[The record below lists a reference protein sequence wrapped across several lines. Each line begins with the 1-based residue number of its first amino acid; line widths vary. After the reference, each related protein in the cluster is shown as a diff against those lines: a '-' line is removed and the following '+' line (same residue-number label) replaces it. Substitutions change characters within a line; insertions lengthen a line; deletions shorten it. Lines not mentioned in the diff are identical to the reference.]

1 MNAYEVLGWFMIGL
15 SVTMFGAY
23 LGMLAE
29 RKRWRRWL
37 KERVR

>member
-1 MNAYEVLGWFMIGL
+1 MNAYEVLGYFMIGL

-23 LGMLAE
+23 LGMNLE
-29 RKRWRRWL
+29 RKRWRKWL